1 MSRLK
6 EFVVRRGLLLS
17 GLALLVI
24 LPSFAVA
31 AGRASRVRKEL
42 ETDLT
47 FVERARAAALELG
60 AFEGEGFH
68 CSAPLVSKR
77 PGQALFGVSRAVAF
91 VAAPPGQ
98 RLAWPGEPAELLVGP
113 GGCVRRIA
121 ALEAMRAYTG
131 LGRQLEE
138 AAHTPWR
145 QLDRLFEVG
154 ELPVCMGS
162 QSTDFGVVLVPHLAD
177 DGQQLAGRVDVRVID
192 FSRAR
197 PAARAAPRCGC
208 RRPRAR
214 SSSRSAR
221 WLARTAHW
229 SSGCSALRRARA
241 PRADVGHSYE
251 SASTTSSFAARRAG
265 YSPARIAQTVA
276 TSSICPAVRHG

>member
-24 LPSFAVA
+24 LPIFAVA

-192 FSRAR
+192 FLSGEARCEGSAEVRLPPSAGSELEQERALAR
-197 PAARAAPRCGC
+197 EYGALVERLLSAAQGAG
-208 RRPRAR
+208 
-214 SSSRSAR
+214 SAR
-221 WLARTAHW
+221 
-229 SSGCSALRRARA
+229 
-241 PRADVGHSYE
+241 
-251 SASTTSSFAARRAG
+251 
-265 YSPARIAQTVA
+265 
-276 TSSICPAVRHG
+276 